1 MTLHHNFHRLTI
13 LLKFIRL
20 VYTLSLCD
28 NVLILRILRLI
39 WKHILRW
46 IILSKRFIEWFYFQW
61 LNVFQWIVLVNWSL
75 RNCRIN
81 ENRFYELVYIFVF
94 LSVLFSDLF
103 ALFKCTFHFCYWYL
117 IDSFVVRRTLE
128 KSFYLKV
135 ETFLPNSSFRSVAF
149 W

>member
-28 NVLILRILRLI
+28 NVLILRILCLI
-39 WKHILRW
+39 WKHTLWW
-46 IILSKRFIEWFYFQW
+46 IILSERFIEWLYFWW
-61 LNVFQWIVLVNWSL
+61 LNVLQWIVLVDWGL

-81 ENRFYELVYIFVF
+81 ENRFYELVCIFGF
-94 LSVLFSDLF
+94 FSVHISDLF
-103 ALFKCTFHFCYWYL
+103 ALFKCTFHFCYWCL
-117 IDSFVVRRTLE
+117 IDSFVVRWTLE

-135 ETFLPNSSFRSVAF
+135 ETFLPNSSFRSVPF